1 MVEYVV
7 DVRTELSVHAL
18 SEAEVLMHTQ
28 IDAPSP
34 RTVQQIALC
43 NLGVIEH
50 VSSERGESE
59 GIRIPDLVTTPLIEV
74 ADDGGPK
81 GWLSIEI
88 ACSIEGSNT
97 DIARYGWTAV
107 IAKPER
113 CETCTR
119 LGKHVET
126 GLPAPLER
134 PDTTRKR

>member
-1 MVEYVV
+1 MVEHVV

-18 SEAEVLMHTQ
+18 SKTEGFMHTQ

-50 VSSERGESE
+50 VSSERGKSE
-59 GIRIPDLVTTPLIEV
+59 GIRIPNLVTTPLIEV

-81 GWLSIEI
+81 GGLSIEI
-88 ACSIEGSNT
+88 AGSIEGSNT

-107 IAKPER
+107 VAKPER

-119 LGKHVET
+119 LGEHVEA
-126 GLPAPLER
+126 GLPAPHER
-134 PDTTRKR
+134 VDPT